1 MKKDDGRVGGLAGI
15 YLNVADGSC
24 FEDDG
29 AHVDDG
35 HVGQINAF
43 LQGTLVEDDIAAF
56 VDVQE
61 GHLIRHGIGMNGQQ
75 RFLLLQ

>member
-1 MKKDDGRVGGLAGI
+1 M
-15 YLNVADGSC
+15 ADGTR

-43 LQGTLVEDDIAAF
+43 PKGTFVEDDVAAF

-61 GHLIRHGIGMNGQQ
+61 GHVIRHGIWMNGQQ
-75 RFLLLQ
+75 RFLLLQTTIGD